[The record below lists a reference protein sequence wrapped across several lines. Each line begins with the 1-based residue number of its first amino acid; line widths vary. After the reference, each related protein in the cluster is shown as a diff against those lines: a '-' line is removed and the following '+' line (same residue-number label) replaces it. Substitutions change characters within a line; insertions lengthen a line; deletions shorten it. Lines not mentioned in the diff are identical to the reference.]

1 MPRVSQA
8 EMEELVASKLWGV
21 CYPAELQRPAPLG
34 QPFELILHDQ
44 LATQATVWLPPIAVK
59 TGLVLLI
66 DGGLS
71 TGFLCG

>member
-1 MPRVSQA
+1 MPSVSQV
-8 EMEELVASKLWGV
+8 ETWELVASKFWGV